1 MAIGSSGTIV
11 LSGSKGSSQLL
22 EQLRPSGVDGEGMED
37 SPDLMDMD
45 GNDVPVQTAS
55 VGPDHDTET
64 SGDVELGSGSAT
76 Y

>member
-45 GNDVPVQTAS
+45 GNDVQTAS